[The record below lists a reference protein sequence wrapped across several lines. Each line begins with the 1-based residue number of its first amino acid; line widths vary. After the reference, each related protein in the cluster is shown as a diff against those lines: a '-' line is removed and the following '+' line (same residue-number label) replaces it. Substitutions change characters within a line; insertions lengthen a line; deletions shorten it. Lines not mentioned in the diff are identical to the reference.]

1 MAPKKTQKKAPA
13 SRSKKAPAK
22 PRLPLPTKDE
32 AFAVY
37 CEVGT
42 VYAARRYYRENGEKL
57 GVRTPT
63 EVTLYK
69 WEKEENWQE
78 RKHIVASETEDK
90 LREQLS
96 RRAARKV
103 LDAKVEVETVASL
116 IFDKLKETIPDLPI
130 KTASDAR
137 QLGLITKDYLELRDR
152 LEGSADDKKAEEI
165 AKTAE
170 DRVAEAAQQSQE
182 LLAYLRQQHL
192 PTDHPN

>member
-13 SRSKKAPAK
+13 SRSKQTPENPK
-22 PRLPLPTKDE
+22 LLSPTKDE
-32 AFAVY
+32 VFAVY
-37 CEVGT
+37 CERGT
-42 VYAARRYYRENGEKL
+42 VHATFHYYRENAEKL
-57 GVRTPT
+57 QVKPPAER
-63 EVTLYK
+63 TLYS
-69 WEKEENWQE
+69 WEKRENWQE

-116 IFDKLKETIPDLPI
+116 IFDKLKETIPDLQVR
-130 KTASDAR
+130 TAADAR

-152 LEGSADDKKAEEI
+152 LDGSADDKKAEEI

-170 DRVAEAAQQSQE
+170 DRVAEAAKQSEE
-182 LLAYLRQQHL
+182 LLSYLKTVHL
-192 PTDHPN
+192 PDEHLN